1 MGCNGVVSAGGGCR
15 ACEGLWDVLGGEV
28 GVDGVEGGEIVV

>member
-1 MGCNGVVSAGGGCR
+1 MRAGGCGR
-15 ACEGLWDVLGGEV
+15 ASEGLWVVLGGEV